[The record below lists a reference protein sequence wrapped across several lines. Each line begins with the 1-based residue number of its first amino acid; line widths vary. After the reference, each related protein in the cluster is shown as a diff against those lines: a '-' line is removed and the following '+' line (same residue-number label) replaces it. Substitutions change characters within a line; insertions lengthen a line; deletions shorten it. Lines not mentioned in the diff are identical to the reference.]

1 MSDTNNKR
9 IILSQE
15 KFNEYKKEY
24 DRLINFERPAVQEA
38 LKEARAQGDLSENAE
53 YDAAREKQ
61 GIVEGRI
68 RELEAILDQ
77 ADIISSNA
85 NKTDETISIN
95 SRVEF
100 HNLERNTIETIQI
113 TGSHDSDPFEGKI
126 STQSPLAI
134 AMLGKVAGE
143 EVEVEA
149 QKKFMIKIL
158 KVEHL

>member
-1 MSDTNNKR
+1 MSELNTKK

-24 DRLINFERPAVQEA
+24 DRLINVERPAVQEA

-68 RELEAILDQ
+68 KELESILDQ
-77 ADIISSNA
+77 AVIIESNA
-85 NKTDETISIN
+85 HRNDETVGIN
-95 SRVEF
+95 TRVEF
-100 HNLERNTIETIQI
+100 LDIDKNEKKIVQI
-113 TGSHDSDPFEGKI
+113 TGSHDADPFESKI
-126 STQSPLAI
+126 STNSPLAS
-134 AMLGKVAGE
+134 AMLGKIVGD

-149 QKKFMIKIL
+149 QKKFMIRIL
-158 KVEHL
+158 SVEHL